1 MALWGVLMKKVCEEP
16 AAVFQKNAAF
26 SMPDRRNQKRRPRRD
41 GCLILHFSF
50 ESGGRWGR
58 RPLLRFAQF

>member
-41 GCLILHFSF
+41 GCLILFLAF
-50 ESGGRWGR
+50 GLWGTLG
-58 RPLLRFAQF
+58 PQAPNPA